1 MSEQWRGGGEGGEA
15 NKLIGAGDIYS
26 QRCCCCCWWRRRRRW
41 RTTRVQFI
49 PVFSLFALRR
59 KAEQS
64 RAEQESENV
73 FARESEKERGL
84 CVAEERKREGGGR
97 KVT

>member
-1 MSEQWRGGGEGGEA
+1 MERGGEGGEA

-26 QRCCCCCWWRRRRRW
+26 QRCCCCCWWWRRRRRW